1 MMSRIPELFTDIDI
15 DDIRQ
20 EILLAE
26 LDTSAEFRVH
36 IEENHNGDCEVRA
49 AELFLKLQMDH
60 TEEHNGILI
69 YLAMKNRRFCIYSDE
84 SIRTKVPKDFWVMIN
99 QKFLNQIS
107 NQNYVDG
114 IIEVIHQTGI
124 YLKKFFPRKPGD
136 VNELSDKVTFS

>member
-36 IEENHNGDCEVRA
+36 IEENHTGDCEARA

-69 YLAMKNRRFCIYSDE
+69 YLALKNRRFCIYYDDG
-84 SIRTKVPKDFWVMIN
+84 IRTKIPKDFWVMIN

-124 YLKKFFPRKPGD
+124 HLKKLFPRKPGD
-136 VNELSDKVTFS
+136 VNELSDKITFS